1 MAAVDLDRL
10 IQLHEY
16 SSAILR
22 APGVPADFDRTT
34 TSALAYSP
42 DGRFLAVGGCTAPLG
57 GAIPSRGY
65 CGDPDSGSS
74 TARTFLIVLD
84 ANTEGLVASL
94 PETEP
99 HTTITDL
106 AFTHDGG
113 IVFYTL
119 HNPKSDSQLFAW
131 DMDSQRAEPY
141 HWAGR
146 GYPSVDVSPDD
157 RWLALDNGT
166 QDDSTGK
173 VSIFD
178 LASGGLARELPAG
191 YYDPHFSRDGTKLAI
206 APYGQVAVYEA
217 GAWNM
222 VGSIDLPCERRCYVA
237 LSPDLSLL
245 ATSEALQDNAPVL
258 VSDIASGH
266 QVQSLPAG
274 DDNTRLLVFTPDGS
288 MLWNLTDGAQVTV
301 WDAETWQSLGSKGFL
316 RELYILD
323 PGEIQFA
330 DNGRTLL
337 VADFLFISLL
347 GLP

>member
-1 MAAVDLDRL
+1 LVD
-10 IQLHEY
+10 LHEY
-16 SSAILR
+16 SSAITR
-22 APGVPADFDRTT
+22 APGVPADFDRTFL
-34 TSALAYSP
+34 SVLAYSP
-42 DGRFLAVGGCTAPLG
+42 DGRFLAVAGCTEFLG
-57 GAIPSRGY
+57 GSIAGPAK
-65 CGDPDSGSS
+65 CGLPDSM
-74 TARTFLIVLD
+74 TPMAKTFLIVLD
-84 ANTEGLVASL
+84 ANTESLVAAL

-99 HTTITDL
+99 HTSITDL

-113 IVFYTL
+113 RLFYTL
-119 HNPKSDSQLFAW
+119 RNPTSDSQLFVW

-146 GYPSVDVSPDD
+146 GYPSIDVSPDD

-173 VSIFD
+173 VSILD
-178 LASGGLARELPAG
+178 LASGELARELPAG
-191 YYDPHFSRDGTKLAI
+191 YYDPQFSSDGTKLAV
-206 APYGQVAVYEA
+206 APHGQFVVYEA
-217 GAWNM
+217 GAWQE

-245 ATSEALQDNAPVL
+245 ATSEALQDNAPLL
-258 VSDIASGH
+258 VSDIDSG
-266 QVQSLPAG
+266 QQLQSLPAG

-316 RELYILD
+316 SELYIWD
-323 PGEIQFA
+323 PYGIQFA
-330 DNGRTLL
+330 DDGRTLL
-337 VADFLFISLL
+337 VETFLFFFQL